1 MVTYNYPNETMLPG
15 ETKPDNLRAKGI
27 ADMWKTE
34 RKNML
39 SALGAP
45 GFVPAKHPMYVKKVD
60 KETKK
65 SPLFKINK

>member
-1 MVTYNYPNETMLPG
+1 MITGNYPNGTMIPG

-45 GFVPAKHPMYVKKVD
+45 GVMPAKHLMYVKKVD
-60 KETKK
+60 EETRK
-65 SPLFKINK
+65 SPSFKINQ

>member
-1 MVTYNYPNETMLPG
+1 MVTYNYPNDTMLPG

-34 RKNML
+34 RKKML

-45 GFVPAKHPMYVKKVD
+45 GFVPAKHLMYVKKVD
-60 KETKK
+60 EETKK
-65 SPLFKINK
+65 SLSFEINK

>member
-1 MVTYNYPNETMLPG
+1 MVTFNYPNGTMLPG
-15 ETKPDNLRAKGI
+15 ETKPDNLLAKGI

-45 GFVPAKHPMYVKKVD
+45 GVVPAKHLMYVKKVD
-60 KETKK
+60 EETKK
-65 SPLFKINK
+65 SLSFEINK

>member
-1 MVTYNYPNETMLPG
+1 MVTHNYPNGTMLPG

-34 RKNML
+34 RKKML

-45 GFVPAKHPMYVKKVD
+45 GVVPAKHLMYVKKVD
-60 KETKK
+60 EETKK
-65 SPLFKINK
+65 SQLFEINK

>member
-39 SALGAP
+39 STLGAP

-60 KETKK
+60 DK
-65 SPLFKINK
+65 